1 MAWHGAQPNS
11 WRLSWPVTSA
21 YRLECRLRAWGR
33 TGQTAMLQTTGHG
46 AVRARQPC
54 CPAIA
59 RTQNSPSFRTRLHS
73 PPTRRF
79 CGSTCSF
86 LPGIASIFLPVGFMA
101 QTLTVSVSNLLLP
114 LLFRFV
120 PAFLL
125 VFSFCFSFPF
135 PLFSL
140 GVPGC
145 SGSAVSQTF
154 DARTDSEA
162 TGLRVVVD

>member
-1 MAWHGAQPNS
+1 MAWHGAQPTS
-11 WRLSWPVTSA
+11 RRLSWPATSA

-33 TGQTAMLQTTGHG
+33 TG
-46 AVRARQPC
+46 RQPC

-86 LPGIASIFLPVGFMA
+86 LSDIASMFLPVGCMA
-101 QTLTVSVSNLLLP
+101 QTLTVLFQTFFSLFSFFLFLLSFWCSLSAF
-114 LLFRFV
+114 LFRF
-120 PAFLL
+120 L
-125 VFSFCFSFPF
+125 
-135 PLFSL
+135 LFSS

-145 SGSAVSQTF
+145 SASAVSQTF